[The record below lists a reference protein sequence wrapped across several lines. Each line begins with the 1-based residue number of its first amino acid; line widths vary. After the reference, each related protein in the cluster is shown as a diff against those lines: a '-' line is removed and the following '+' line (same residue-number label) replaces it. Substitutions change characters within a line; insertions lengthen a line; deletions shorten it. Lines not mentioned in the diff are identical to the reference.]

1 MIYDAMVIGAG
12 QAGLAAAYALQQS
25 GVSFCVLEASDRTV
39 GSWPSYYDS
48 LTLFSPTRYS
58 SLPGWAFPG
67 DPERYPSRQEV
78 IDYLDAYARHFAFPI
93 ILNTPVSHIERE
105 GDIFSVHTDTG
116 KRWQALTVI
125 VASGSFRQPN
135 IPDFP
140 GLAKFKGKIL
150 HSADYRQPSDIAGR
164 RVAIVGAGNSAV
176 QIAYELRNSHEV
188 ILTSR
193 TPPKF
198 INQRPL
204 GKDVHFWLSLTGLD
218 TLPVVGWFKST
229 PAAVSVL
236 DQGRYRQALE
246 NGQIDYQPLFE
257 RIDAHGLSWPDATRA
272 IDTILLATGFVYR
285 PPYLDG
291 LDGYDAATAAQQ
303 RGGVA
308 THIAGLYFIG
318 VAWQRSHASATLRG
332 VGTDAQHVVR
342 QLQRYLASPHAAA
355 KPLQGC
361 C

>member
-48 LTLFSPTRYS
+48 LTLFSPARYS
-58 SLPGWAFPG
+58 SLLGWAFPG

-93 ILNTPVSHIERE
+93 ILNTRVSTIERE
-105 GDIFSVHTDTG
+105 GEIFAVHTDTG
-116 KRWQALTVI
+116 KCWQARTVI

-140 GLAKFKGKIL
+140 GLAQFKGKIL
-150 HSADYRQPSDIAGR
+150 HSADYHQPSDIEGK

-176 QIAYELRNSHEV
+176 QIAYELRHSHEV

-218 TLPVVGWFKST
+218 TLPLGRWLKSNKA
-229 PAAVSVL
+229 PPVL

-246 NGQIDYQPLFE
+246 SGQISYKPLFE
-257 RIDAHGLSWPDATRA
+257 RIDASGLSWSDTTRA
-272 IDTILLATGFVYR
+272 IDTILLATGFVHR

-291 LDGYDAATAAQQ
+291 LDGYDAATAAQH

-332 VGTDAQHVVR
+332 VGADAQHIVR
-342 QLQRYLASPHAAA
+342 QLQHYLARPSAVP
-355 KPLQGC
+355 KRRQGC